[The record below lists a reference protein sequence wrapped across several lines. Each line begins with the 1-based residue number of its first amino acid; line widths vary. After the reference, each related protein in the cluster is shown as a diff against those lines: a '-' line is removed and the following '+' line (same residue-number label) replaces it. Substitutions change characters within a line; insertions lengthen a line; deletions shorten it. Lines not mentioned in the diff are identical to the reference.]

1 MSVSEIT
8 GAVRHEGRVY
18 LAGDEK
24 ALAEDA
30 LGQADFD
37 ALAARGALRLGRG
50 EPSELPED
58 FPHASYLKKDG
69 RFTSPEAVRAAST
82 EELESVSGISEA
94 RLADIRAYLS

>member
-1 MSVSEIT
+1 MSISEIT

-24 ALAEDA
+24 ALAEDVPDWVD
-30 LGQADFD
+30 LD

-50 EPSELPED
+50 EPSGLPED
-58 FPHASYLKKDG
+58 FPHASYLERDG
-69 RFTSPEAVRAAST
+69 RFTSPESVNAAST

>member
-1 MSVSEIT
+1 MSISKIT

-24 ALAEDA
+24 AFVEDA
-30 LGQADFD
+30 RDQIDFD

-50 EPSELPED
+50 GGGLPED
-58 FPHASYLKKDG
+58 FPHASYLERDG

>member
-1 MSVSEIT
+1 MSISEIT

-18 LAGDEK
+18 LAGDEE

-30 LGQADFD
+30 PNVDLGV
-37 ALAARGALRLGRG
+37 LASRGVLRLEESASG
-50 EPSELPED
+50 LPED
-58 FPHASYLKKDG
+58 FPHASYLERDG

>member
-1 MSVSEIT
+1 MSISEIT

-30 LGQADFD
+30 RDQIDFD

-50 EPSELPED
+50 ESGLPED

-69 RFTSPEAVRAAST
+69 RFTSPEAVNAAST